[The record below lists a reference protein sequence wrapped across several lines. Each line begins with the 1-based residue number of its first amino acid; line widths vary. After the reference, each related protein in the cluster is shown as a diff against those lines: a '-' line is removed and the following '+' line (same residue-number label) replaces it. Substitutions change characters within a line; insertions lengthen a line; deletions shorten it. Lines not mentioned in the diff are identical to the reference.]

1 MYGNSLSVWRI
12 GKVTYRVYCFK
23 ADLRDTKL
31 KEKWYGH
38 DRLSAH
44 AHTDLSLSWHRGKG
58 LGGGGAHRGLRTGHT
73 GAYTS

>member
-31 KEKWYGH
+31 KEK
-38 DRLSAH
+38 
-44 AHTDLSLSWHRGKG
+44 
-58 LGGGGAHRGLRTGHT
+58 
-73 GAYTS
+73 